1 MNKMATEEKN
11 TVFVERYDLTLSE
24 RVDDRFGRIVT
35 SHQRN
40 IKMNRELLIEYLN
53 IKNKYYHG

>member
-1 MNKMATEEKN
+1 MATEEKN